1 MPKHHLLYV
10 YEERIP
16 QNLRDLVMGLI
27 PTDEFEVDSMTYLT
41 PDDEKKAKLAWADA
55 VLFAPGR
62 QLPDEI
68 LAHAKNVKL
77 MQLWS
82 SGFEKF
88 NHQGAAKLGIP
99 VANNGGANAGSVAE
113 HAILL
118 MLAVYKWLPNSH
130 WRTVTGNWTGNSHG
144 MDMFMLNQKTL
155 GVVGFGNIGRQVARK
170 LKGFDMDVVYYDI
183 NRAPEEIEQ
192 EYGVRFRP
200 LDDLLK
206 ESDIVTLHLHFNDST
221 KNIIGARELGLMK
234 KNAVLINVSRAQL
247 VDYDA
252 LLAALRDKRI
262 HGAGMD
268 VYLEEPT
275 KGDDPLLQLPNVVAT
290 PHMAGSTYDVYFRA
304 VGNCIENIRRAVR
317 GEPLQWVVNH
327 PAPRP

>member
-1 MPKHHLLYV
+1 MPKHHLLYW

-16 QNLRDLVMGLI
+16 QGLQDLVLSLI
-27 PTDEFEVDSMTYLT
+27 PSDEFEVERITYLA
-41 PDDEKKAKLAWADA
+41 PDEEKIKKLEWAEV

-62 QLPDEI
+62 HLPDEL
-68 LAHAKNVKL
+68 LAHAKHVKL

-88 NHQGAAKLGIP
+88 NHQGAAKFGIP
-99 VANNGGANAGSVAE
+99 VSNNGGANAGSVAE

-144 MDMFMLNQKTL
+144 MDMFMLNQKRL
-155 GVVGFGNIGRQVARK
+155 GIIGFGNIGRQVARK
-170 LKGFDMDVVYYDI
+170 LKGFDMDMVYYDVV
-183 NRAPEEIEQ
+183 RAPEEVEQ
-192 EYGVRFRP
+192 ELGVRFLP
-200 LDDLLK
+200 MDELLK
-206 ESDIVTLHLHFNDST
+206 ESDVITLHLHSNAST
-221 KNIIGARELGLMK
+221 QNIIGEREIGLMK
-234 KNAVLINVSRAQL
+234 KSAVLINVSRAQL
-247 VDYDA
+247 VSYDA
-252 LLAALRDKRI
+252 LLSALRDKRI

-268 VYLEEPT
+268 VYLDEPT

-304 VGNCIENIRRAVR
+304 VGNGIENFRRVLR
-317 GEPLQWVVNH
+317 GEPAKWVVND
-327 PAPRP
+327 PQK